1 MKTISLLILMLILH
15 GNSFTQDH
23 SEMIEGPF
31 ETPQEVTETCLMCH
45 EEVGEQIMKTRHW
58 NWLGHNPDSTN
69 LVSRGK
75 QNLINNFCIAVPSNW
90 PRCTSCHISYG
101 WKDEN
106 FDFSAQENIDCLV
119 CHDQTGTYF
128 KIPTG
133 AGYPESTV
141 DLLVVAQSVGPSTRI
156 NCGYCHFDGGGG
168 TGVKHGDMD
177 NSLYNP
183 TEEIDFHMGGLD
195 FQCTDCH
202 TTSEHQIAGGS
213 HGSMAESG
221 ELISCENCHDADP
234 HEKELLNKH
243 YSSVSC
249 ETCHIP
255 TYARKEP
262 TKIWWDWSKAGE
274 DREVLKDEYGKETY
288 NKKKGEFKW
297 AMNVVPEYYWYNG
310 SAKYYEI
317 GDIIDPSKSIRLNE
331 LNGNIKDADSKI
343 YPFKVMRGKQ
353 PYDSQN
359 NYIIVPKLYGEN
371 SYWNTFDWVKASEE
385 GMKQIDLEFS
395 GSVGFIETE
404 MYWPINHMV
413 MSSDN
418 ALKCT
423 SCHGKGGKHLFDW
436 KALGY
441 PGDPMK
447 KGTREKNKLF
457 K

>member
-1 MKTISLLILMLILH
+1 MLILH

-262 TKIWWDWSKAGE
+262 TIVWWDWSKAGE